1 MTETVQEIHNRM
13 LINTGDSF
21 DKSNGSFIYDVT
33 KAAGLEF
40 EKTQKEIAA
49 VEEKMDVENLK
60 DDELARF
67 IYQRTGVERKLAT
80 KAVTTVIISGSEGS
94 TVSQGDL
101 VNTEL
106 INFVVLENATIPQSG
121 QITVFVACELYGT
134 IGNVPANTITRFPVT
149 INGLINVYNP
159 DPITNGYEAESD
171 EDLRKRYYNKLQR
184 PGKAGNKYHYEEW
197 ANEVVG
203 VGGVRVI
210 PKFNGPLTM
219 KVVIIDS
226 NKQPASAELIQ
237 SVEGHIRNEMPFGVE
252 ELLVVSASPVV
263 INQSVKLIKSS
274 TSTNEIVEFN
284 IKKSITDYLKSIAF
298 ESDYVS
304 YAKIGGLIIESDG
317 VIDYSD
323 LTVNGGTS
331 NIPIGNDEVAVLGMI
346 TCTY

>member
-1 MTETVQEIHNRM
+1 MAETVLEIHNRM
-13 LINTGDSF
+13 LKNTGDSF

-40 EKTQKEIAA
+40 EKTQNEIAA
-49 VEEKMDVENLK
+49 VEEKLDVENLK

-67 IYQRTGVERKLAT
+67 VYQRTGVKRKLAT
-80 KAVTTVIISGSEGS
+80 KAVTTVVISGSEGS

-101 VNTEL
+101 VSTEL
-106 INFVVLENATIPQSG
+106 LNFVVLENATIPQSG
-121 QITVFVACELYGT
+121 QITVFVACELYGA

-159 DPITNGYEAESD
+159 EPITNGYEAESD
-171 EDLRKRYYNKLQR
+171 ADLRKRYYNKLQR

-226 NKQPASAELIQ
+226 NKQPASAELIE

-263 INQSVKLIKSS
+263 INQSVKLIKSG
-274 TSTNEIVEFN
+274 TSTNEIVESN
-284 IKKSITDYLKSIAF
+284 IKRSITDYLKSIAF

-331 NIPIGNDEVAVLGMI
+331 NIPIGIDEVTVLGMI